1 MFKRGLIAFLALILS
16 SAFSMVAMVPG
27 ASASTANGETGAV
40 SAPPPGSPGPAAKP
54 ASALGAGDPVPITS
68 QSFRVGPFN
77 LAAAGQ
83 PGDRVNRLFEAMP
96 RPAGDIAL
104 RGITWRL
111 VDAGGNA
118 VDSHM
123 VHLHHIVL
131 MDTGR
136 RDQLCSFPSASRFAA
151 TGMELTPAHLP
162 DGYAYHSKADSQ
174 WEGVYDVMNNHDMP
188 MTVSIEYTV
197 EYSEPGTF
205 LDVEPYFLDTTGCW
219 GDSTFVVP
227 GDGGPGS
234 TFAKTKEY
242 TMTRQG
248 RFVGAGGH
256 LHDGG
261 IDIALDGPDG
271 EVCRSEAVYHGD
283 PPMMMGISQCGA
295 IDETFEVGD
304 TYRLTARY
312 HNDERIPDAMGIMI
326 SYLHHTDPDPPE
338 PAKPAVDVAFRSV
351 DAQGLHVLLTCS
363 NATDVYLDGSVDQTK
378 HYTSVQGWGS
388 AQPACNPSPT
398 VVTIPLDG
406 LGRIT
411 PGTVHVDVWASA
423 YSDNQSVS
431 DSLSG
436 DFRTSGFRMAP
447 ELPPDG
453 GPNPVVVD
461 ARIGPIRGVLQVTGT
476 VQCNEPREIWLTARG
491 WQEASVTAVSFDGY
505 QSIECDG
512 VTPFSI
518 PVAPQSGR
526 VVAGNAQVS
535 VGAYAFSDD
544 SMDDMPM
551 ESYFSSMSRT
561 VKVMGGSAP
570 SRPAPPAPESPL
582 SIRSVRA
589 TPNGMVVTVAIDSCP
604 AGTTAFVQAQVQ
616 EVNPSG
622 FSLPERRD
630 WSNVAIA
637 CDGGPVTGDLNYDT
651 YPLRSRVRV
660 QANAFIPKAND
671 FDQSATTWG
680 EFRVVR

>member
-1 MFKRGLIAFLALILS
+1 MAFLTLVVSL
-16 SAFSMVAMVPG
+16 AFSLVAVVPG
-27 ASASTANGETGAV
+27 ASGSV
-40 SAPPPGSPGPAAKP
+40 QPPGSPGQ
-54 ASALGAGDPVPITS
+54 SAQSDEALAAGDPVPVSS
-68 QSFRVGPFN
+68 QAFQVGPFN
-77 LAAAGQ
+77 LAPAGQ
-83 PGDRVNRLFEAMP
+83 PGDRVNRLFDTMP
-96 RPAGDIAL
+96 RPAGDIAV

-174 WEGVYDVMNNHDMP
+174 WQGVYDVMNNHDMP

-256 LHDGG
+256 MHEGG
-261 IDIALDGPDG
+261 IDVSLDGPDG
-271 EVCRSEAVYHGD
+271 EVCRAEAVYHGD

-326 SYLHHTDPDPPE
+326 SYVHHTDPPPPE
-338 PAKPAVDVAFRSV
+338 PAVDVAFHSL
-351 DAQGLHVLLTCS
+351 DWQGLHVLLTCS
-363 NATDVYLDGSVDQTK
+363 NATDVNVQGSVAQSTRFG
-378 HYTSVQGWGS
+378 SVEGWGS
-388 AQPACNPSPT
+388 TAPGCNPSPT
-398 VVTIPLDG
+398 VVTIPLTG

-411 PGTVHVDVWASA
+411 PGTAHVEVWVSA
-423 YSDNQSVS
+423 QSGNDWVS

-436 DFRTSGFRMAP
+436 DFRVSGMRLTP
-447 ELPPDG
+447 ETPPDI
-453 GPNPVVVD
+453 GPNPITID
-461 ARIGPIRGVLQVTGT
+461 ARISPTRGVHQLSGT
-476 VQCNEPREIWLTARG
+476 VQCDEPRELWLNASG
-491 WQEASVTAVSFDGY
+491 WQETNVTAVRFYGY
-505 QSIECDG
+505 ESIECDG
-512 VTPFSI
+512 VTPFVI
-518 PVAPQSGR
+518 PVDPQSGR
-526 VVAGNAQVS
+526 LIAGSAQVTVS
-535 VGAYAFSDD
+535 GYGRSNNGPGD
-544 SMDDMPM
+544 SEM
-551 ESYFSSMSRT
+551 EQSYSSASRT
-561 VKVMGGSAP
+561 VTVIGSSAP
-570 SRPAPPAPESPL
+570 TGPLPPAPESRL
-582 SIRSVRA
+582 TINSVRA
-589 TPNGMVVTVAIDSCP
+589 TANGMVVTVTLDSCL
-604 AGTTAFVQAQVQ
+604 AGATGDVYAQVE
-616 EVNPSG
+616 EVSASNST
-622 FSLPERRD
+622 LPVPRN
-630 WSNVAIA
+630 WSFAEFVCN
-637 CDGGPVTGDLNYDT
+637 GGPVTVDLAYDT
-651 YPLRSRVRV
+651 KPRMSRVRV
-660 QANAFIPKAND
+660 QADSWA
-671 FDQSATTWG
+671 ATDDDSDPGESTWG
-680 EFRVVR
+680 EFWMAR